1 MLKQEPKTGG
11 KVARLLAGDLLV
23 LVTVFLVAELLV
35 RLIAPQP
42 VHRLLRHVYEATDQ
56 GYRFKANVST
66 ICNIGY
72 GDHVFAINSWR
83 ARDKDYGPKQPGE
96 TRILGL
102 GNSYSENQ
110 ALEVED
116 IWPNVLEANLAEAYP
131 DRVFSVVN
139 AGQAGWGLWN
149 YYRYLEEMLPVID
162 PDVAVMLFGNT
173 NDFKA
178 SSERSTPAPMKLWAG
193 LPTKKNA
200 TMLERIERS
209 VWFANEMMEEWSHA
223 YVGLRRATYYP
234 GLWLGITRVPHLHP
248 LYTNPGHGEEMVE
261 PTSKIVAEIRELCS
275 EHDVQL
281 VMMSIP
287 PEQECIPEAGRFRVQ
302 IERPDVTTLDYELPI
317 RLVRRVAEAAD
328 VPLYY
333 PGPDLAAAEGRTY
346 FLMFKHW
353 NELGNRV
360 VARGLQ
366 RFLDE
371 RRLLDKDGITQ

>member
-1 MLKQEPKTGG
+1 MPEQQRITGSN
-11 KVARLLAGDLLV
+11 VARLFAGDMLL
-23 LVTVFLVAELLV
+23 LIAIFLVAELLV

-42 VHRLLRHVYEATDQ
+42 VHRMLRHVYEATDR

-66 ICNIGY
+66 VSNIGY
-72 GDHVFAINSWR
+72 GDHEFTTNSWR
-83 ARDKDYGPKQPGE
+83 ARDREYGPKQPGE
-96 TRILGL
+96 LRILGL

-110 ALEVED
+110 AMKVEE
-116 IWPNVLEANLAEAYP
+116 IWPNVLEVNLADDYP
-131 DRVFSVVN
+131 DRMFSVIN

-149 YYRYLEEMLPVID
+149 YHDYLEEFLPVIE
-162 PDVAVMLFGNT
+162 PDVVVMLFGNT
-173 NDFKA
+173 NDLKRK
-178 SSERSTPAPMKLWAG
+178 SERPTPPPMKLWAG

-200 TMLERIERS
+200 SMVERIERT
-209 VWFANEMMEEWSHA
+209 VWFANEMMEEYSHA

-248 LYTNPGHGEEMVE
+248 LYTTPGYGEDMVE
-261 PTSKIVAEIRELCS
+261 PTSKIIAGIRELCS
-275 EHDVQL
+275 RHGAQL

-287 PEQECIPEAGRFRVQ
+287 PEQECIPKEGRFKVQ
-302 IERPDVTTLDYELPI
+302 IERPDVATLDYERPI
-317 RLVRRVAEAAD
+317 RLVRRVAEAAG

-333 PGPDLAAAEGRTY
+333 PGPDLAAEEGRTY

-366 RFLDE
+366 RFLEE
-371 RRLLDKDGITQ
+371 RRLLDKDRITQ